1 MTIKRSVHSALAA
14 ATVAAAAASV
24 GYAAQPASLFGSGRA
39 AGYWQGSNT
48 ASQVP
53 GRRFPTSFVLN
64 QSGNAVT
71 GGFVTA
77 SGVYGTGTGTVSGS
91 TATIVWTNTSPQCP
105 GTYRNSY
112 RITGSTMTWTYS
124 GRDCLGDESGSGQAT
139 RVPPAPLPRKK

>member
-1 MTIKRSVHSALAA
+1 MTTKRTIHAGLIAA
-14 ATVAAAAASV
+14 SLVAAAAGAF
-24 GYAAQPASLFGSGRA
+24 AAQPASLFGSGRA
-39 AGYWQGSNT
+39 AGYWQGYNT
-48 ASQVP
+48 ASQIP

-64 QSGNAVT
+64 QSGNNVT

-112 RITGSTMTWTYS
+112 TIMGSTMTWTYT
-124 GRDCLGDESGSGQAT
+124 GQDCLGTESGSGRAT
-139 RVPPAPLPRKK
+139 RVPPAPASRR